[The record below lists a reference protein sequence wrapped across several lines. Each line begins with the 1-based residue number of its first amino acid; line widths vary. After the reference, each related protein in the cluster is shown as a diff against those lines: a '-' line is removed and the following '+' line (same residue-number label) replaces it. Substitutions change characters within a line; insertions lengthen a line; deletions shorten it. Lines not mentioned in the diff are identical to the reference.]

1 MATTRFRY
9 GDGFTVENYQAV
21 EQLAPNQ
28 QGVAFADAITQLT
41 GDQICCVPVAQ
52 VEQTNGTTIG
62 LGDAFV
68 GGFLPALL
76 S

>member
-9 GDGFTVENYQAV
+9 GDGFTVANYREV
-21 EQLAPNQ
+21 ERRAPSAQN
-28 QGVAFADAITQLT
+28 AEFSEAINAL
-41 GDQICCVPVAQ
+41 GKDRLFCAPVAEI
-52 VEQTNGTTIG
+52 EQANATTIG